1 MEEWSNPSDESAW
14 LVFRESVRT
23 IRSVTPIPDPPEW
36 VISHLEEYLAR
47 CATQR
52 GMSTHTLD
60 AYRRDLSQFFDFCDR
75 AGVASVTAVDRRI
88 IRRWLS
94 QLDTRGYART
104 SVARKSSS
112 VRAFYADALRR
123 GRVEAN
129 PAASLHRSK
138 KPQRL
143 PQALRPAAVAGV
155 LDSISGG
162 EPLELRDRALLEV
175 LYATGLRVSEVAALR
190 VRDVQGREEIR
201 TRGKGGRDRVV
212 PLGGAARRAI
222 EAWIE
227 IGRPELV
234 AATTQD
240 LWIGARG
247 GTLDVRGIRR
257 VVRQRLGTYPHA
269 VRHSFAT
276 HLLEGGADLR
286 VVQELLG
293 HVDLATTQIYT
304 HITRD
309 HLRRTYE
316 RSHPRA

>member
-1 MEEWSNPSDESAW
+1 MA
-14 LVFRESVRT
+14 R
-23 IRSVTPIPDPPEW
+23 IPEPPEW
-36 VISHLEEYLAR
+36 ARERLDQYLDR
-47 CATQR
+47 CRAQR
-52 GMSTHTLD
+52 GMSRHTVE

-75 AGVASVTAVDRRI
+75 VGVRLVGDVDRRT
-88 IRRWLS
+88 IRRWLA

-112 VRAFYADALRR
+112 VRAFYDDAVRR
-123 GRVEAN
+123 RLVDGN
-129 PAASLHRSK
+129 PAAALHRPK
-138 KPQRL
+138 QPGRL
-143 PQALRPAAVAGV
+143 PTALRPAAVSTV
-155 LDSISGG
+155 LDGIDG
-162 EPLELRDRALLEV
+162 EDPLALRDRALLEV
-175 LYATGLRVSEVAALR
+175 LYATGLRVSEVAAMAVAD
-190 VRDVQGREEIR
+190 VRGRDEIR

-212 PLGGAARRAI
+212 PLGGPAKRAVARWVAD
-222 EAWIE
+222 
-227 IGRPELV
+227 GRPHLIGGD
-234 AATTQD
+234 TTA

-247 GTLDVRGIRR
+247 GPLDQRGIRR
-257 VVRQRLGTYPHA
+257 VVQSRMGTHPHA

-316 RSHPRA
+316 RTHPRA

>member
-1 MEEWSNPSDESAW
+1 MA
-14 LVFRESVRT
+14 R
-23 IRSVTPIPDPPEW
+23 IPEPPEW
-36 VISHLEEYLAR
+36 ARERLDQYLDR
-47 CATQR
+47 CRAQR
-52 GMSTHTLD
+52 GMSPHTVE

-75 AGVASVTAVDRRI
+75 VGVRLVGDVDRRT
-88 IRRWLS
+88 IRRWLA

-112 VRAFYADALRR
+112 VRAFYDDAVRR
-123 GRVEAN
+123 RLVDGN
-129 PAASLHRSK
+129 PAAALHRPK
-138 KPQRL
+138 QPGRL
-143 PQALRPAAVAGV
+143 PTALRPAAVSTV
-155 LDSISGG
+155 LDGIDG
-162 EPLELRDRALLEV
+162 EDPLALRDRALLEV
-175 LYATGLRVSEVAALR
+175 LYATGLRVSEVAAMGVAD
-190 VRDVQGREEIR
+190 VRGRDEIR

-212 PLGGAARRAI
+212 PLGGPAKRAVARWVAD
-222 EAWIE
+222 
-227 IGRPELV
+227 GRPHLIGGE
-234 AATTQD
+234 TTA

-247 GTLDVRGIRR
+247 GPLDQRGIRR
-257 VVRQRLGTYPHA
+257 VVQSRMGTHPHA

-316 RSHPRA
+316 RTHPRA

>member
-1 MEEWSNPSDESAW
+1 MA
-14 LVFRESVRT
+14 R
-23 IRSVTPIPDPPEW
+23 IPEPPEW
-36 VISHLEEYLAR
+36 ARERLDQYLDR
-47 CATQR
+47 CRAQR
-52 GMSTHTLD
+52 GMSPHTVE

-75 AGVASVTAVDRRI
+75 VGVRLVGDVDRRT
-88 IRRWLS
+88 IRRWLA

-112 VRAFYADALRR
+112 VRAFYDDAVRR
-123 GRVEAN
+123 RLVDGN
-129 PAASLHRSK
+129 PAAALHRPK
-138 KPQRL
+138 QPGRL
-143 PQALRPAAVAGV
+143 PTALRPAAVSTV
-155 LDSISGG
+155 LDGIDG
-162 EPLELRDRALLEV
+162 EDPLALRDRALLEV
-175 LYATGLRVSEVAALR
+175 LYATGLRVSEVAAMGVAD
-190 VRDVQGREEIR
+190 VRGRDEIR

-212 PLGGAARRAI
+212 PLGGPAKRAVARWVAD
-222 EAWIE
+222 
-227 IGRPELV
+227 GRPHLIGGD
-234 AATTQD
+234 TTA

-247 GTLDVRGIRR
+247 GPLDQRGIRR
-257 VVRQRLGTYPHA
+257 VVQSRMGTHPHA

-316 RSHPRA
+316 RTHPRA